1 MRLPRRPC
9 SAPSRQVAIVN
20 RPIRSLC
27 RATAP
32 AGAVARFRTAEDGSL
47 TIFGLVIFV
56 MMMAAGGIAL
66 DVMRSEV
73 ERTELQYAIDRGV
86 LAAANLEQG
95 RDPGAVVKD
104 YLRAAGLDEDSV
116 EVTSEASS
124 LDRRVSVTAATHTK
138 SLFLDMLGVDEL
150 VQPISTEAR
159 EVRTELELSLVVD
172 ISGSMDGSRIETLR
186 SAASTFVAALLDGRE
201 NLTTVSLVPYNH
213 SVNAGTLLAGVFDFT
228 EEHPFSNCIVFPDAD
243 YLRLD
248 QASGTRM
255 QRMGHFDFRTYSSR
269 GNAAG
274 LVAEPNCRTD
284 NYAAILPWS
293 NNVTELQSRISQLGA
308 RGATAMDLGV
318 KWGTLLLDPSSRD
331 ELAELTTSAEVTT
344 GERVN
349 GGFAGRPV
357 DYSAEGTRK
366 VLVVMTDGENTE
378 QWDVKADRRT
388 GNSGVHVVR
397 ECAVSPCATPNG
409 TAGTV
414 TVNHFGI
421 NLTVNLFGTDG
432 SRCGRVDSSGRI
444 IGAEWGNSPEGTA
457 SVTQFQRNRN
467 LLSVGLCLARFD
479 DTENGRYNL
488 RYSIAVPGRGYW
500 VPHLNKF
507 QSTVYEASKAVHLT
521 YRQLLGSVSTSYLAN
536 KIIPADSN
544 NYNWNTRV
552 DYFYSWQETHNQ
564 SRADANLS
572 RICAAARAQGVIIY
586 TIAFQAPTAGQNAMR
601 DCAGTGNETR
611 YFDVEGLDIAQAF
624 DDVLASVSRLRLTE

>member
-1 MRLPRRPC
+1 
-9 SAPSRQVAIVN
+9 
-20 RPIRSLC
+20 
-27 RATAP
+27 
-32 AGAVARFRTAEDGSL
+32 
-47 TIFGLVIFV
+47 
-56 MMMAAGGIAL
+56 
-66 DVMRSEV
+66 
-73 ERTELQYAIDRGV
+73 
-86 LAAANLEQG
+86 
-95 RDPGAVVKD
+95 
-104 YLRAAGLDEDSV
+104 
-116 EVTSEASS
+116 
-124 LDRRVSVTAATHTK
+124 
-138 SLFLDMLGVDEL
+138 
-150 VQPISTEAR
+150 
-159 EVRTELELSLVVD
+159 
-172 ISGSMDGSRIETLR
+172 
-186 SAASTFVAALLDGRE
+186 
-201 NLTTVSLVPYNH
+201 
-213 SVNAGTLLAGVFDFT
+213 
-228 EEHPFSNCIVFPDAD
+228 
-243 YLRLD
+243 
-248 QASGTRM
+248 
-255 QRMGHFDFRTYSSR
+255 MGHYDSRTNSNS

-293 NNVTELQSRISQLGA
+293 NNVTELQSRISKLGA
-308 RGATAMDLGV
+308 LGNTAMDLGV

-331 ELAELTTSAEVTT
+331 ELAELTTSADVTM
-344 GERVN
+344 GDRVN

-467 LLSVGLCLARFD
+467 LLTVGLCLARFD

-521 YRQLLGSVSTSYLAN
+521 WPHLLGSVSKGYITFPLLNAYWN
-536 KIIPADSN
+536 GY
-544 NYNWNTRV
+544 NYDTGV
-552 DYFYSWQETHNQ
+552 DYFNSWGQTHDQ
-564 SRADANLS
+564 SRADDNLSSADDNLS
-572 RICAAARAQGVIIY
+572 RLCAEARAQGVIIY

-601 DCAGTGNETR
+601 DCAGAGNETR

-624 DDVLASVSRLRLTE
+624 NDVLASVSRLRLTQ